1 MRHIFTKTNTDK
13 VSQTQHAF
21 AIFLG
26 PNGHIAT
33 LMRPLFTSVASRGS
47 EEGKVES
54 ELKKGAMFKAF
65 GILEIHCLSHD
76 MHVEPQHFS
85 TALSCAMAAPAVTE
99 LNGILATVPITGEY
113 NLQVHMA
120 GFRLDFIGF
129 SHEVKGFFPTLSQTG
144 SAFSV
149 TGNASLGVILLETC
163 WLICSLPGLDFPHK
177 S

>member
-1 MRHIFTKTNTDK
+1 M
-13 VSQTQHAF
+13 
-21 AIFLG
+21 
-26 PNGHIAT
+26 
-33 LMRPLFTSVASRGS
+33 ASRGS

-76 MHVEPQHFS
+76 VHVEPHHFS
-85 TALSCAMAAPAVTE
+85 ATLSCAMAAPAVTE

-129 SHEVKGFFPTLSQTG
+129 SHEVKGFFSNSFIYRFCLQCYG
-144 SAFSV
+144 KCQF
-149 TGNASLGVILLETC
+149 GCHSLGNLLAY
-163 WLICSLPGLDFPHK
+163 LRSSRLGL

>member
-1 MRHIFTKTNTDK
+1 
-13 VSQTQHAF
+13 
-21 AIFLG
+21 
-26 PNGHIAT
+26 
-33 LMRPLFTSVASRGS
+33 
-47 EEGKVES
+47 
-54 ELKKGAMFKAF
+54 MFKAF

-76 MHVEPQHFS
+76 VHVEPHHFS
-85 TALSCAMAAPAVTE
+85 AALSCAMAAPAVTE

-149 TGNASLGVILLETC
+149 MGNASLGVILLETC
-163 WLICSLPGLDFPHK
+163 WLICSLQAWTFLISHNPTLALRCLLQGRWDTRRQCK
-177 S
+177 GACR